1 MTIIKL
7 SKMNNAGIYY
17 KALCAM
23 KKNKENMKTYKGR
36 RDWEGRRQVVEGG
49 SI

>member
-1 MTIIKL
+1 
-7 SKMNNAGIYY
+7 MNNAGMYY

-36 RDWEGRRQVVEGG
+36 RD
-49 SI
+49 